1 MSVPTDAPVTDAPIV
16 PPVTDPA
23 PAEPPVTEPPAEDPD
38 AGAKSALIKERAA
51 RKEAEKELAA
61 ARIELAAKDKPAE
74 EVALDA
80 ARREAA
86 AEATGKA
93 NLKILRAN
101 LLAVAA
107 TQLVDPKD
115 AHLYID
121 LTNFE
126 VDDDG
131 NADTDALKAAVADL
145 IKTKPHLASGNA
157 PRFNGAGD
165 GGAGAPPKPKESLDD
180 AIDAAVKS
188 RNFALAATL
197 RTQKAAELAKKG

>member
-1 MSVPTDAPVTDAPIV
+1 MSVQTDAPVTDAPTDPI
-16 PPVTDPA
+16 VTDPA
-23 PAEPPVTEPPAEDPD
+23 PADPPVADPPTDDPD
-38 AGAKSALIKERAA
+38 AGAKSALVKERAA
-51 RKEAEKELAA
+51 RKDAEKKLAA
-61 ARIELAAKDKPAE
+61 AEQALAAKDKPAE

-86 AEATGKA
+86 AEATEKA

-121 LTNFE
+121 LTDFE
-126 VDDDG
+126 VDEDG
-131 NADTDALKAAVADL
+131 NADTDALKVAIADL
-145 IKTKPHLASGNA
+145 IKKKPHLASGNA
-157 PRFNGAGD
+157 PRFDGAGD

-180 AIDAAVKS
+180 AIAAAVSS

-197 RTQKAAELAKKG
+197 RTQKAAEAKKG